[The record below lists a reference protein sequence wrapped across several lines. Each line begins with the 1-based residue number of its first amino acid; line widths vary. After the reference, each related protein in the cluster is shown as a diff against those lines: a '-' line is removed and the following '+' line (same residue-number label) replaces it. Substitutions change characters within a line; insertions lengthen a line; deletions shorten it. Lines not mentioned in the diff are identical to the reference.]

1 MPRIL
6 ALDYGTARIGV
17 AISDETGTIAS
28 PLCVVDVAEGRE
40 LGELAAIIERERVEC
55 VVVGLPRRLAG
66 DEGPAAQAVR
76 AFIAALSERLSVPVV
91 TWDERMTTAQAE
103 RAMIAGGARREQRR
117 GRIDKVAAAVML
129 QSYLDAQGAKGS
141 EDG

>member
-1 MPRIL
+1 LPRIL
-6 ALDYGTARIGV
+6 ALDYGAARIGV
-17 AISDETGTIAS
+17 AVSDETGTIAS
-28 PLCVVDVAEGRE
+28 PLCVVEVAQGRE
-40 LGELAAIIERERVEC
+40 LDELAATIERERVER

-117 GRIDKVAAAVML
+117 ARIDKVAAAVML
-129 QSYLDAQGAKGS
+129 QSYLDAKRTGGT
-141 EDG
+141 